1 MKRILE
7 RIIMNRLPKTDENER
22 ALSDRQ
28 FESRKRRSTIYATKV
43 LVGIAAAA
51 MAKDGAENQKS
62 IVR

>member
-1 MKRILE
+1 
-7 RIIMNRLPKTDENER
+7 MNRLPKTDENER